1 MNLFVLLGQGALG
14 LLVPVRGVR
23 IHRIV
28 TQGDSVYDVEA
39 RAEALCQVP
48 GDAECFLA
56 GRSETVADNE

>member
-14 LLVPVRGVR
+14 LLVPVCGVR

-39 RAEALCQVP
+39 RAEVLCQVP